1 MTEEQQELVYSE
13 FEEDL
18 RKSAELL
25 TAERKGIKKGLE
37 KAEKKA
43 RAEKEQ
49 IIRNLFAMKM
59 TTADIAKVVNLPEE
73 EVAKLRQ

>member
-1 MTEEQQELVYSE
+1 MKDEFARLVEKNCAWKHGKEEGR
-13 FEEDL
+13 EEG
-18 RKSAELL
+18 REEEA
-25 TAERKGIKKGLE
+25 A
-37 KAEKKA
+37 KA

-73 EVAKLRQ
+73 EIAKLRQ